1 MMDALHNFNGSVD
14 VTGQKINNLR
24 FADYIDL
31 IAGSREELIELTE
44 RLDSTARSYGMEISH
59 EKSKVMI
66 TSQIGD
72 VNAAQKVVK
81 IDDISL

>member
-1 MMDALHNFNGSVD
+1 MMYALHNFNGYVD

-66 TSQIGD
+66 TSQIDD